1 MEAIATLTGGI
12 AHDYNNVIKELIK
25 IDPDVKAIVS
35 SGYFN
40 DPVMENF
47 QDYGFKGAMAK
58 PYEMKDLK
66 TVLEKVL
73 QGKG

>member
-1 MEAIATLTGGI
+1 MGGEPTLR
-12 AHDYNNVIKELIK
+12 ELLK
-25 IDPDVKAIVS
+25 LEPDVKAIVA

-47 QDYGFKGAMAK
+47 QDYGFKAAMAK

-66 TVLEKVL
+66 AVLEKVL
-73 QGKG
+73 SVKD